1 MTEVVQQKAKV
12 LFAQE
17 ESVLAGVSLEQLDL
31 PTPPDMSYL
40 YTNTLDF
47 FHTSKTLFTR
57 V

>member
-1 MTEVVQQKAKV
+1 MTEVVQQKGKV

-17 ESVLAGVSLEQLDL
+17 ESVLAGVRSLEQLDL

-40 YTNTLDF
+40 YTNT
-47 FHTSKTLFTR
+47 SKTLFTK